1 MLAGLLILRANNA
14 VLLSVVI
21 AILDLLPIIGVG
33 TVLVPWS
40 IVELLLGNTGMGIG
54 LIILL
59 IVHELIRQFAEPK
72 IIGKNLGVHP
82 IVSLLLLYVG
92 YSVLGIVG
100 ILFVP
105 IIAVAVNIYFD
116 KSSIKKDIAD

>member
-1 MLAGLLILRANNA
+1 MLTGLLIMKTKNA
-14 VLLSVVI
+14 LLLSVII

-33 TVLVPWS
+33 TVIVPWS
-40 IVELLLGNTGMGIG
+40 IVELLLGNTGIGIG

-59 IVHELIRQFAEPK
+59 AVHELIRQFAEPK

-82 IVSLLLLYVG
+82 LVSLLLLYVG
-92 YSVLGIVG
+92 YSVLGFVG

-105 IIAVAVNIYFD
+105 LLAVVLNIFFD
-116 KSSIKKDIAD
+116 KNDVTEGIRD